1 MEGKIQIEDKKCVL
15 CGKCAAVCNVNAIT
29 REGKR
34 MIYDEEKCVSCGR
47 CVKACGFLAI
57 SYC

>member
-1 MEGKIQIEDKKCVL
+1 MHIEDKKCVL
-15 CGKCAAVCNVNAIT
+15 CGKCAAVCNVNAIK

-34 MIYDEEKCVSCGR
+34 MIYDEEKCISCGR
-47 CVKACGFLAI
+47 CVEGCGFLAI